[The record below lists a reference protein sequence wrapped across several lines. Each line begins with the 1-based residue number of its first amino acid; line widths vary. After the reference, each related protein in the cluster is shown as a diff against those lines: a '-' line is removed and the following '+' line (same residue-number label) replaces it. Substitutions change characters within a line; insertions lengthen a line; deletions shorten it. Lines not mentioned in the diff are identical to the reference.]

1 MKAALFYGGSDIRV
15 ETVPDPEPGAGEVLI
30 APHATGIRGSDL
42 HGYHRPRAAPRPP
55 NIAGHELTGVVR
67 AVGAG
72 VTRFAAGER
81 VVCEPT
87 IPCND
92 CPECLSGHYNLCS
105 TGLVHIGSPRR
116 PGGFAEL
123 LAAPEQ
129 VVYRLPDTVGF
140 DAGALIEVYAVA
152 VHAGGVTPV
161 APGDYV
167 AVIGSGPVGLTIAQ
181 VAAAAGAR
189 IAVLGKP
196 DAALEVAARAVDCIT
211 INVDA
216 EDAVAVIERWTDGRL
231 CNVVFEAV
239 GGAHTPL
246 NQACRI
252 AGYRGRICMVGG
264 ATAPV
269 QLAAREAR
277 RREQTVSWSFC
288 YGRRGDGARE
298 FQVAIDLL
306 ADGKVDPT
314 PLITHTFPL
323 AEIGTAFQTAA
334 GRDRFGSV
342 KVMVH
347 PQE

>member
-30 APHATGIRGSDL
+30 APHATGICGSDL
-42 HGYHRPRAAPRPP
+42 HGYHRPPAAPRPP

-72 VTRFAAGER
+72 VTRCAAGDR

-129 VVYRLPDTVGF
+129 VVYRLPDNVGF

-152 VHAGGVTPV
+152 VHACGVTPV

-167 AVIGSGPVGLTIAQ
+167 AVIGSGPVGLTVAQ
-181 VAAAAGAR
+181 VAAVAGAR

-196 DAALEVAARAVDCIT
+196 DAALEVAARAVDCST
-211 INVDA
+211 INVDTD
-216 EDAVAVIERWTDGRL
+216 DAVAAIERWTRGRF

-288 YGRRGDGARE
+288 YGRRSDGARE

-323 AEIGTAFQTAA
+323 AEIGAAFQTAA